1 MTTQSG
7 CVRQEEGAIHLL
19 LTDVVMP
26 QMNGRELYTWLVE
39 RRPQLRVLYMSGYTE
54 DVIIRRGV
62 LEDGTP
68 FMRKPFT
75 ARDLVDKARAALD
88 S

>member
-1 MTTQSG
+1 M
-7 CVRQEEGAIHLL
+7 L

-26 QMNGRELYTWLVE
+26 QRNGRELYARLAG

-62 LEDGTP
+62 LEQGTS
-68 FMRKPFT
+68 FISKPFT
-75 ARDLVDKARAALD
+75 AKDLLEGESPYATTQDAGPSWRGAE
-88 S
+88 